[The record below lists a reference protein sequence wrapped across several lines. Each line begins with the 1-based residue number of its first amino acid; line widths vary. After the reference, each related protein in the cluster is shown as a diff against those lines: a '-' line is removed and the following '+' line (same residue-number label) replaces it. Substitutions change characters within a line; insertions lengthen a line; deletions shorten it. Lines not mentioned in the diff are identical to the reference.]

1 VLGQAVFLAHA
12 WGELGEAVF
21 YFVAR
26 TAIPCRSELKYKVSM
41 KKGATGW
48 DAAQARM
55 TMRPSSR
62 TFRLRVHEDCVLKG
76 DEQLG
81 LSALTG
87 AKCGRCRLPIRG
99 AAVMVQRFRCGSD
112 VLVQDRA

>member
-1 VLGQAVFLAHA
+1 MS
-12 WGELGEAVF
+12 
-21 YFVAR
+21 
-26 TAIPCRSELKYKVSM
+26 TTS

-55 TMRPSSR
+55 TMRPSNRSV
-62 TFRLRVHEDCVLKG
+62 RLRVHEDCMLEG
-76 DEQLG
+76 DEHLG

-87 AKCGRCRLPIRG
+87 AKCGRCKLPIRG

-112 VLVQDRA
+112 VLVQDRV